1 MGRKKLPEE
10 KRKVQLVARANIER
24 GIIKTIPKSILADL
38 YRRVSLGYEQQILS
52 LYEKYKN

>member
-10 KRKVQLVARANIER
+10 KRKVQLVVRANIER
-24 GIIKTIPKSILADL
+24 GIIKSIPKYILADV
-38 YRRVSLGYEQQILS
+38 YKRVSLDYERQILA

>member
-24 GIIKTIPKSILADL
+24 GIIKAIPKSILADV
-38 YRRVSLGYEQQILS
+38 YKRVSLDYEQQILA